1 MSKIYQRKW
10 LLFALILSN
19 EFQETEK
26 EYQKIVDDIKK
37 KLESLIGSPITGN
50 IQDDPKIQF
59 PTEKDLVNF

>member
-1 MSKIYQRKW
+1 MNFRKLKKNIKK
-10 LLFALILSN
+10 LLMIL
-19 EFQETEK
+19 
-26 EYQKIVDDIKK
+26 KK